1 MDAQE
6 KIKDYLRERKLKAT
20 PIRVELLKLLS
31 ESASAVPYSDIQES
45 LKNFDRVTLYRTIN
59 ALIDSSIVHKA
70 STSGDEIYYALC
82 TRECSQDCHK
92 HEHIH
97 FKCTNC
103 NEVSCIHVKQSIQI
117 TIPDHQVEE
126 ISIEVS
132 GLCKA
137 CLEHLNK

>member
-20 PIRVELLKLLS
+20 PIRVELLKLLK
-31 ESASAVPYSDIQES
+31 ERASAVPYSDIQDN

-59 ALIDSSIVHKA
+59 ALIDSGIVHKA
-70 STSGDEIYYALC
+70 STSGDETYYALC
-82 TRECSQDCHK
+82 TPECSQDCHN

-97 FKCTNC
+97 FKCTRC
-103 NEVSCIHVKQSIQI
+103 NEVSCIHARQSIEI
-117 TIPDHQVEE
+117 TIPEHQIDE
-126 ISIEVS
+126 ISVEVS

-137 CLEHLNK
+137 CLEHLND